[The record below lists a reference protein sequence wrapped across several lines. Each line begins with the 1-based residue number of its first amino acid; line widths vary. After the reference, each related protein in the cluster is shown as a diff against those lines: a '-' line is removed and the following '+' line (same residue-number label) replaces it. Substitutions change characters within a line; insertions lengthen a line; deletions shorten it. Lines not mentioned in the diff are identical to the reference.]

1 MTRTED
7 IHVALR
13 DAATAPR
20 QVLREPVMKILLRNS
35 NLTEAQLETLLL
47 DLVIE
52 DALKSH
58 VPYEQ
63 KASLRTRKSRSKR
76 GVSRGSYNRTLRQ
89 ARRNVIQSIYTMLLL
104 AYLGLFDQPVFRPF
118 EEIAARIGNYRRIRD
133 ALAGRSTLTSEDL
146 EVYRVAEETIVS
158 ALEGLGLPLVL
169 KSRASQM
176 REM

>member
-1 MTRTED
+1 
-7 IHVALR
+7 
-13 DAATAPR
+13 
-20 QVLREPVMKILLRNS
+20 MKILLRNS

-52 DALKSH
+52 DALKTR

-63 KASLRTRKSRSKR
+63 KASLRTRKSRGKR
-76 GVSRGSYNRTLRQ
+76 GVSRGSYNRTLSQ

-176 REM
+176 PEQ